1 MAAVVAGGTGSG
13 DTAGG
18 GGALVLIGFMGAGKS
33 TAARA
38 ASMFS
43 EVHDADLVL
52 EHDLGTSISDFFEKE
67 GEEEFRRREEAVIC
81 DLLESAGPDSVIA
94 LGGGALGSEL
104 TREALRPHTVVWL
117 HVSLEQAWD
126 RVAGDPG
133 RPLAADRKAFEELFM
148 ERTAA
153 YEQSADAIIFS
164 DGPAR
169 TAEAIGWIAARRGEV
184 ERAKL
189 LWCGSEAGTY
199 PVWIGREIIG
209 RVPSRASGRGFCVT
223 DSTVGKIY
231 ADRIDAVETIV
242 VDAGEASKSLT
253 TAETVWQQMADA
265 GVVRSDHLVAL
276 GGGVIGDLAGFCA
289 ASYQRGIELIQIP
302 TSLVAQVDSAYG
314 GKTGVD
320 LPTAKNFVGAYHPPV
335 EVIVDLDCLATLP
348 EAEAS
353 AGWAEVVKTALLDGG
368 DLWRQVKD
376 FDPAS
381 MRDPEAMAPIVSAC
395 ARVKLS
401 VVVEDAHDSGRRHTL
416 NLGHTIGHAIETAGN
431 YRRHRHGE
439 AVSLGLLAAL
449 RLSGADELR
458 AEVSQILSAAGLP
471 VALPEE
477 ISTDEIVAAL
487 ARDKKRDSE
496 GVKFV
501 LLTSPGR
508 PRWGELVD
516 DADIRAAIDE
526 LREDD

>member
-1 MAAVVAGGTGSG
+1 MAAVAAGGTGSG
-13 DTAGG
+13 ETPGG

-43 EVHDADLVL
+43 EVHDVDLEL
-52 EHDLGTSISDFFEKE
+52 EEALGSSISEFFEAE
-67 GEEEFRRREEAVIC
+67 GEQEFRRREEALIC
-81 DLLESAGPDSVIA
+81 NLLDSAGPESVIA
-94 LGGGALGSEL
+94 LGGGALGSSR
-104 TREALRPHTVVWL
+104 TREALGRHAVIWL

-126 RVAGDPG
+126 RVAGDPS
-133 RPLAADRKAFEELFM
+133 RPLAADRKAFEDLFA
-148 ERTAA
+148 ERTAV
-153 YEQSADAIIFS
+153 YEGSADAIIFS

-169 TAEAIGWIAARRGEV
+169 TAEAIGWIAARRDEL

-209 RVPSRASGRGFCVT
+209 RVPSRASGRRFCVT
-223 DSTVGKIY
+223 DSTVGEIY
-231 ADRIDAVETIV
+231 ADQIDAVETIV
-242 VDAGEASKSLT
+242 VDAGESSKSLA
-253 TAETVWQQMADA
+253 TAESVWQQMADM

-276 GGGVIGDLAGFCA
+276 GGGVVGDLGGFCA
-289 ASYQRGIELIQIP
+289 ASYQRGIELVQIP

-335 EVIVDLDCLATLP
+335 EVVVDLDCLATLP
-348 EAEAS
+348 EAEAA
-353 AGWAEVVKTALLDGG
+353 AGWAEVVKTALLEGG
-368 DLWRQVKD
+368 DLWEQVKG
-376 FDPAS
+376 FDPAE
-381 MRDPEAMAPIVSAC
+381 MRDPEAMEPIVSAC

-401 VVVEDAHDSGRRHTL
+401 VVVEDAHDSGRRQIL
-416 NLGHTIGHAIETAGN
+416 NLGHTIGHGIETAGN
-431 YRRHRHGE
+431 YSRHRHGE

-449 RLSGADELR
+449 RLSEADELR
-458 AEVSQILSAAGLP
+458 SEVRHILAAAGLP
-471 VALPEE
+471 VALPDE
-477 ISTDEIVAAL
+477 ISTDQVVAAL
-487 ARDKKRDSE
+487 AHDKKRDSE

-501 LLTSPGR
+501 LLDLPGA

-516 DADIRAAIDE
+516 DADIRASIDE
-526 LREDD
+526 LRED